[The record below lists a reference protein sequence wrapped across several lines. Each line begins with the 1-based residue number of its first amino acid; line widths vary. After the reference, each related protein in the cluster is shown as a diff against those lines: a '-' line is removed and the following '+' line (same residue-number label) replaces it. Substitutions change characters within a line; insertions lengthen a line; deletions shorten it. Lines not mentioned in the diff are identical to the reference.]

1 LKDLKA
7 KNYLFQSI
15 DRSIIETILDKTTS
29 RAIWESMAKKFQ
41 GSTKVKRAQLQA
53 LRGEFEIL
61 RMKDEESV
69 NDYFGRVLAIVNKM
83 KIQGENVEERIV
95 VEKILRSMPR
105 KFNYVVCAIEESN
118 NVETLCIDELQ
129 GSLLVHEQKMRP
141 VKEEE
146 QSLKVS
152 YGKNNAGRGRS
163 RGDKAGQGR
172 GKRINKENIEC
183 YKCVKFGHFQYECP
197 NLEDSANYADY
208 DDSEKVL
215 LMAFE
220 TPIVTQNQPKNKIWY
235 LDSGCGNHMC
245 GVKEWFHE
253 LDTRF
258 RETVRLG
265 DNSQMK
271 VMGKGNVKLQVNG
284 LTQVITAVYYIP
296 ELKNNL
302 LSIGQLQQK
311 DLTIVFKRNL
321 CKVYHPD
328 RGLIMSSQMATNK
341 LYPIIA
347 EAKQACLQV
356 EHEDITYLWHCRY
369 GHLNFKSLKNLQQ
382 KNMVRG
388 LPKIEESNH
397 VCSDCL
403 IGKQH
408 RESIPKSTNWK
419 SSKILELIH
428 SDICGPITPA
438 SNGNRRYILTF
449 IDDFSRKTWAYILI
463 EKSGALECFK
473 KFRSMVEK
481 ESEQVICC
489 LRTDR
494 GGEFNS
500 LDFRKYCEDN
510 GIKRQLTAAYTPQH
524 NGIAERKNRTIMDMV
539 RSMLACR
546 EVPKEFWPEAV
557 NWAIYILNRSP
568 TTALNDI
575 TPEEA

>member
-1 LKDLKA
+1 
-7 KNYLFQSI
+7 
-15 DRSIIETILDKTTS
+15 
-29 RAIWESMAKKFQ
+29 
-41 GSTKVKRAQLQA
+41 
-53 LRGEFEIL
+53 
-61 RMKDEESV
+61 
-69 NDYFGRVLAIVNKM
+69 
-83 KIQGENVEERIV
+83 
-95 VEKILRSMPR
+95 
-105 KFNYVVCAIEESN
+105 
-118 NVETLCIDELQ
+118 
-129 GSLLVHEQKMRP
+129 MRP

-146 QSLKVS
+146 QALKVS
-152 YGKNNAGRGRS
+152 SGKNNAGRGRG

-172 GKRINKENIEC
+172 GKRINKDNIEC
-183 YKCVKFGHFQYECP
+183 YKCHKFGHFQYECP

-208 DDSEKVL
+208 DSEEVL

-220 TPIVTQNQPKNKIWY
+220 ASSVTQNQPKNKIWY
-235 LDSGCGNHMC
+235 LDSGCSNHMC

-284 LTQVITAVYYIP
+284 LTQVITTVYYIP

-438 SNGNRRYILTF
+438 SNGNRR
-449 IDDFSRKTWAYILI
+449 
-463 EKSGALECFK
+463 
-473 KFRSMVEK
+473 
-481 ESEQVICC
+481 
-489 LRTDR
+489 
-494 GGEFNS
+494 
-500 LDFRKYCEDN
+500 KYCEDN
-510 GIKRQLTAAYTPQH
+510 GIKR
-524 NGIAERKNRTIMDMV
+524 
-539 RSMLACR
+539 
-546 EVPKEFWPEAV
+546 
-557 NWAIYILNRSP
+557 
-568 TTALNDI
+568 
-575 TPEEA
+575 